1 MGELD
6 QHGCLSSLQR
16 ESSGSAGGIDR
27 EVKGWARG
35 HCGQS
40 ESHQSSEVMKIISS
54 RVTSTSLSKSVW
66 WL

>member
-40 ESHQSSEVMKIISS
+40 KKSSMLRGDENN
-54 RVTSTSLSKSVW
+54 
-66 WL
+66 